1 MYGDI
6 IKFGIY
12 RSMGKKVS
20 GSPLQLQCLSVIN
33 RLYRHREFPL
43 ALQQEI
49 NANRTVKEGGPG
61 RQSNNAPMKK

>member
-12 RSMGKKVS
+12 RSMGRKVS

-33 RLYRHREFPL
+33 RLYSHREFPL
-43 ALQQEI
+43 DLRQEV
-49 NANRTVKEGGPG
+49 NANRTVKEGDLG
-61 RQSNNAPMKK
+61 RQSNNASMKK